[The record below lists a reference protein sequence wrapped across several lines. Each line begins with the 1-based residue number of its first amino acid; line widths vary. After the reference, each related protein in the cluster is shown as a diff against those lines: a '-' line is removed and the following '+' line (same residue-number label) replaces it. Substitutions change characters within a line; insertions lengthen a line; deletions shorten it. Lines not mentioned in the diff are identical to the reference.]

1 MDKKNYVYVIRL
13 EVKFSDGSQEDL
25 CCNYRVYS
33 SLRKA
38 IDCLK
43 LYKEI
48 YTAELL
54 NAGYD
59 VDSDG
64 SHWVDYREDGDYSL
78 LNIMDGVKLTT
89 YTINREILF

>member
-1 MDKKNYVYVIRL
+1 MEKMRYVYVIRL
-13 EVKFSDGSQEDL
+13 DVRFDDGSQEDVEY
-25 CCNYRVYS
+25 NYRVYS

-38 IDCLK
+38 IDCLE

-59 VDSDG
+59 VESDVT
-64 SHWVDYREDGDYSL
+64 HYVDYREDGHYSL
-78 LNIMDGVKLTT
+78 LNIRNGVKLTT